1 MEEMTYTERRK
12 IYEKAIEKYGVDA
25 QLKMLVEE
33 VAELED
39 ALMKYE
45 RGRCELEHV
54 AEEIADATIM
64 LEQARIMY
72 DVNERVSEI
81 MTEKC
86 ARLAERLAP
95 RPTPKMPSYRGK
107 TIEGNKWVYGNGAH
121 QTDIGVCYV
130 QYGGQRIHQQ
140 VQPDTLGEYIMR
152 TDKKGRD
159 VFTGDVVKI
168 TRHGRHDY
176 SGYVSYSKMHT
187 AYVVVTTRSKY
198 GTEVEL
204 PLPPD
209 DMDIEVL
216 GNVYDNPELVDA

>member
-1 MEEMTYTERRK
+1 MQEMNYNDRRK
-12 IYEKAIEKYGVDA
+12 IYDEAIAVCGVPA
-25 QLKMLVEE
+25 QLKKLLEE
-33 VAELED
+33 MSELQD
-39 ALMKYE
+39 AIIKYSDK
-45 RGRCELEHV
+45 RDTLEHV
-54 AEEIADATIM
+54 AEELADVTIM
-64 LEQARIMY
+64 LEQARVMY

-95 RPTPKMPSYRGK
+95 RPTPKMPRYRGK
-107 TIEGNKWVYGNGAH
+107 RSKNDSWVYGEGAYLNPSN
-121 QTDIGVCYV
+121 DCYV
-130 QYGGQRIHQQ
+130 QNGGGSVFEH
-140 VQPDTLGEYIMR
+140 VKKETLGEYIMR
-152 TDKKGRD
+152 TDKNGMN

>member
-1 MEEMTYTERRK
+1 MDEMTYNERRK
-12 IYEKAIEKYGVDA
+12 IYERAIEKYGAEA
-25 QLKMLVEE
+25 QERMLFEE
-33 VAELED
+33 MAELQN
-39 ALMKYE
+39 ALMKYH
-45 RGRCELEHV
+45 RDRDTVDHV

-64 LEQARIMY
+64 LEQARLFL
-72 DVNERVSEI
+72 DVNDLVKDEMRKKCERL
-81 MTEKC
+81 
-86 ARLAERLAP
+86 RERLAP

-121 QTDIGVCYV
+121 QTDIGMCYV

-152 TDKKGRD
+152 TDKKGMD

-168 TRHGRHDY
+168 TRHGCPDY